1 MDGQVL
7 NWFHE
12 KGRPKRLEVHGQK
25 TRCGRPK
32 GSKWTVQKVKSGQ
45 SKRLKVDGSEIKN
58 ERSKEP
64 QWTVKKT
71 QCRRS

>member
-1 MDGQVL
+1 MKKDDPKHWKYTVKKLVDG
-7 NWFHE
+7 
-12 KGRPKRLEVHGQK
+12 
-25 TRCGRPK
+25 PK

>member
-12 KGRPKRLEVHGQK
+12 KGRPKTLEVHGQK
-25 TRCGRPK
+25 TPHGPK

>member
-1 MDGQVL
+1 MKKDDPKHWKYTVKKLVDG
-7 NWFHE
+7 
-12 KGRPKRLEVHGQK
+12 
-25 TRCGRPK
+25 PK

-64 QWTVKKT
+64 QWTVKTT